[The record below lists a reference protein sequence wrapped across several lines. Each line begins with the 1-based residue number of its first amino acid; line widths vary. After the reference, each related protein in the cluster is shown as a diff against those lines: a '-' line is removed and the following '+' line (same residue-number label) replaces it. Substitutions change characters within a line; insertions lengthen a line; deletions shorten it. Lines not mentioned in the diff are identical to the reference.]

1 MATKK
6 ELEPKV
12 NMTAEQSP
20 ANADGYSSVWQGK
33 IDDVMK
39 KMEERKPFSYDPESD
54 ALYKQHEDR
63 YLSGGRMAMQDTMGQ
78 AAAMTGGYGSSY
90 AQSVGQQ
97 AHQEYMKG
105 LTDKIPELYQL
116 AYSRY
121 ADEGEDLLN
130 QYSLYAGREAQDYSR
145 YLDDRNYNYQLER
158 DAVLD
163 RQWQDNY
170 DQEAARINRENKLAD
185 AEIAASLGDYSL
197 YKNLGFDTSNA
208 WTVLASDYTM
218 SDSDE
223 DTLLAYLAKGEE
235 TGDYTSAVT
244 YLDVLLEKGVPDN
257 VIDRYMNFIPKEWLI
272 GEGLLEGDDVDVDE
286 DVCLN
291 QDKTPSGI
299 GGSGRT
305 KRVQMTR

>member
-54 ALYKQHEDR
+54 VLYQQHKDR
-63 YLSGGRMAMQDTMGQ
+63 YLSGGRMAMQDAMGQ

-163 RQWQDNY
+163 QQWKD
-170 DQEAARINRENKLAD
+170 EFGRETARINRENKLAD
-185 AEIAASLGDYSL
+185 AEIAASLGDFSL
-197 YKNLGFDTSNA
+197 YEALGYDTSKAGEPKPLGGFSEKDFSEMMYQAFKDGKKEYAEALVHAAGNSALA
-208 WTVLASDYTM
+208 WQIF
-218 SDSDE
+218 DE
-223 DTLLAYLAKGEE
+223 YFGEDAE
-235 TGDYTSAVT
+235 PPGHIPSVGQ
-244 YLDVLLEKGVPDN
+244 GVGA
-257 VIDRYMNFIPKEWLI
+257 RTFKE
-272 GEGLLEGDDVDVDE
+272 
-286 DVCLN
+286 N
-291 QDKTPSGI
+291 
-299 GGSGRT
+299 
-305 KRVQMTR
+305 MTR